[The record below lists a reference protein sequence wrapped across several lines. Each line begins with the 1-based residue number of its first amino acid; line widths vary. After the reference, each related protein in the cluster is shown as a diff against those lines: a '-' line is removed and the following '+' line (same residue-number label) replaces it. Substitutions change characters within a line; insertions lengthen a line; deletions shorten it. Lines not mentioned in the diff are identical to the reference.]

1 MSPQEQ
7 EKFDVLVEEVIEN
20 LPDGVRQLLD
30 EVPVIVE
37 DRPTRELLAQL
48 REEGVV
54 TPEEAEESDSLCGLH
69 TGVAFTEAPVDN
81 TGQLPSDIFLFRD
94 GILKQAGGWR
104 GDEAEEGVYEEI
116 WVTLLHEIG
125 HQFGLSEEDLEKLGY
140 E

>member
-1 MSPQEQ
+1 MTPAEQ
-7 EKFDVLVEEVIEN
+7 EKFDTLVEEVIEN
-20 LPDGVRQLLD
+20 LPDKVRKLLD

-37 DRPTRELLAQL
+37 DRPSRELLEQL

-54 TPEEAEESDSLCGLH
+54 TPADMEDDTSLCGLH
-69 TGVAFTEAPVDN
+69 TGTAFTERHIDD
-81 TGQLPSDIFLFRD
+81 TGQLPSDIYLFRD
-94 GILKQAGGWR
+94 GILAQAGGWT
-104 GDEAEEGVYEEI
+104 GEDGEDSVYEEI

>member
-1 MSPQEQ
+1 MSPSEQ
-7 EKFDVLVEEVIEN
+7 EKFDALVEEVIEN
-20 LPDGVRQLLD
+20 LPQGVRELLD

-37 DRPTRELLAQL
+37 DRPTRELLQQL

-54 TPEEAEESDSLCGLH
+54 TPEEAEDSDCLCGLH
-69 TGVAFTEAPVDN
+69 TGVAFTGAPLDD
-81 TGQLPSDIFLFRD
+81 TGRLPSDIYLFRE

-104 GDEAEEGVYEEI
+104 NDGVEDDVYEEI

-125 HQFGLSEEDLEKLGY
+125 HQFGLSEEDLERLGY